1 MMRRPYRRAA
11 PGADSGDKRPP
22 DRAALKRLFALARPY
37 WKHLVLAAVC
47 LVISTLLTLSFPL
60 LTQRLVDSAVV
71 DKNAAAL
78 TVIALTMVGVF
89 LVQAVFNFG
98 QSYLLSFTGERLVAD
113 LRKRLFTHLQS
124 LSLSFFDNQRV
135 GELTSRLSND
145 VAVVQAGVTGNLI
158 GPIGQALTL
167 VGGLVMIV
175 IIEWRLL
182 LLVALVVPPVMLV
195 GNVFGRRLHGV
206 SERAQAALG
215 DATTVLEETLSAPRV
230 VKAFGR
236 EPHEVGRYGA
246 AVDHSFRI
254 SMQRTVTRSVF
265 VALMGLVSFSALAAI
280 MWFGGNEVLS
290 GNLSP
295 GELFALPIYILLATG
310 PINAL
315 AGAYAQLQEASG
327 AARRVFDIL
336 DTSPEVQ
343 DRPGAA
349 ALPSP
354 ARGEVDFRDVVFGYG
369 DGPEVLHGLSLRIE
383 SGDVVALGG
392 PSGAGKTTMASLI
405 PRFYDVRGGAV
416 AVEGHDVRNVTQ
428 SSLRDQIAVVPQ
440 DPQLFGGT
448 VYENIAY
455 GRLDAAEEEVFAAAK
470 AANAHGFI
478 SELPDGY
485 DSIVGERGVK
495 LSGGQ
500 RQRVAIARAVLRD
513 PRILILDEA
522 TSSLDNES
530 EALVR
535 QALDRLMRGR
545 TVIVIAHRLTTVER
559 ADRIAV
565 IEDGRVAEVGSHAEL
580 LAREG
585 LYHRLYTRYA
595 VGLPVE
601 EEEPTSDLEE
611 MATRE
616 VAAGA

>member
-1 MMRRPYRRAA
+1 
-11 PGADSGDKRPP
+11 
-22 DRAALKRLFALARPY
+22 
-37 WKHLVLAAVC
+37 
-47 LVISTLLTLSFPL
+47 
-60 LTQRLVDSAVV
+60 
-71 DKNAAAL
+71 
-78 TVIALTMVGVF
+78 
-89 LVQAVFNFG
+89 
-98 QSYLLSFTGERLVAD
+98 
-113 LRKRLFTHLQS
+113 
-124 LSLSFFDNQRV
+124 
-135 GELTSRLSND
+135 
-145 VAVVQAGVTGNLI
+145 VVQAGVTGNLI
-158 GPIGQALTL
+158 GPIGQVLTL

-175 IIEWRLL
+175 IIEWRLI
-182 LLVALVVPPVMLV
+182 LLVLLVVPPVVLV
-195 GNVFGRRLHGV
+195 GSVFGRRLQGV

-236 EPHEVGRYGA
+236 EPHEVGRYGE

-254 SMQRTVTRSVF
+254 SMQRTVTRSMF
-265 VALMGLVSFSALAAI
+265 IALMGLVSFSALAGI
-280 MWFGGNEVLS
+280 MWFGGNEVLA

-315 AGAYAQLQEASG
+315 AGVYAQLQEASG
-327 AARRVFDIL
+327 ASRRLFEIL
-336 DTSPEVQ
+336 DTAPEVQ
-343 DRPGAA
+343 DRPGAV

-354 ARGEVDFRDVVFGYG
+354 ARGQVEFGEVVFGYR
-369 DGPEVLHGLSLRIE
+369 DGPEVLHGLSLGIE
-383 SGDVVALGG
+383 PGEVVALVG

-416 AVEGHDVRNVTQ
+416 LVDGHDVRDLTQ

-455 GRLDAAEEEVFAAAK
+455 GRLDATEEEVFAAAR
-470 AANAHGFI
+470 AANAHTFI
-478 SELPDGY
+478 SDLPDGY

-565 IEDGRVAEVGSHAEL
+565 IEEGRVAEVGSHAEL
-580 LAREG
+580 LAQEG
-585 LYHRLYTRYA
+585 LYHRLYTRYSS
-595 VGLPVE
+595 GLPVE
-601 EEEPTSDLEE
+601 EEARTDDLEE
-611 MATRE
+611 LATRE
-616 VAAGA
+616 VAAGAP